1 MRRLWT
7 AALLAL
13 PVVVA
18 NAADSPFTDA
28 SSAAPV
34 RSPFTATLFA
44 PTETLAAGAVTTLR
58 VQVHVPAGHYVY
70 DERTTLEVLAAPGLE
85 IVGIDR
91 PRPETKLEPFLEEEV
106 QVLKHDT
113 VFAARVRVQQSSLV
127 RLVFST
133 QGCSGK
139 FCYFPQSDTLVAQLT
154 VAGLPGAGVASP
166 DRGPANAAPGSDV
179 GKGTAEAPNASAPA
193 GPSSADQRLRQA
205 ASRGVFW
212 LFLLAF
218 TAGILTSFTPCV
230 YPMIPIT
237 IGIIGA
243 RSAGKRSKGFTLS
256 LLYVLGIAVTYS
268 ALGTSAALTGSLF
281 GSVLQNK
288 FVVMGVAGVFIVMAM
303 SLFGAFE
310 MQVPPALAGRL
321 NSVQGNGYPGAFLFG
336 LIAGVVASPCVGPV
350 LVAMLAYVATTGSA
364 ALGFGLFFTF
374 ALGLGLLFIVLGTF
388 TGVLAS
394 LPKSGAWMVR
404 VKIVFGLVF
413 LALALYYLHPHLP
426 HTRTLLPVGAVLVV
440 LGLGLGA
447 TREIIESEPTAK
459 RWRKALGRAA
469 VIAGLYGL
477 VVPLLPGSQGR
488 AIANPPWLASEGQG
502 LERARAESKP
512 MLIDFS
518 ADWCVA
524 CKELERFT
532 FSDPRVI
539 ELARRFV
546 PVHIDAT
553 KNTPAMRALM
563 QKYGIR
569 GLPWVAF
576 VRPDGTILQEL
587 TVTGFLA
594 AEPMLA
600 RMMTAL
606 PDSGVSHAGTP

>member
-1 MRRLWT
+1 MRRLWIV
-7 AALLAL
+7 ALLILLA
-13 PVVVA
+13 A
-18 NAADSPFTDA
+18 GAKAADSPFADA
-28 SSAAPV
+28 GSAAPV
-34 RSPFTATLFA
+34 RSPFTATLA
-44 PTETLAAGAVTTLR
+44 VPADTLSPGTIATLR
-58 VQVHVPAGHYVY
+58 VQVHVPAGHYIY
-70 DERTTLEVLAAPGLE
+70 DERTTLEVLAVPGVELA
-85 IVGIDR
+85 GTDR
-91 PRPETKLEPFLEEEV
+91 PHPETKMDPFLEAEV
-106 QVLKHDT
+106 QVFKHDT
-113 VFAARVRVQQSSLV
+113 EFAARLRVQQSASV
-127 RLVFST
+127 RLVFGT
-133 QGCSGK
+133 QGCSSK
-139 FCYFPQSDTLVAQLT
+139 FCYFPQSDTLVARLT
-154 VAGLPGAGVASP
+154 VL
-166 DRGPANAAPGSDV
+166 GSQGGDLV
-179 GKGTAEAPNASAPA
+179 RGTAVAATPAAPA
-193 GPSSADQRLRQA
+193 GPTTPEKRLREA
-205 ASRGVFW
+205 ASRGLFW

-288 FVVMGVAGVFIVMAM
+288 FVVMGVAGIFIVMAM

-350 LVAMLAYVATTGSA
+350 LVAMLAYVAATGSA

-388 TGVLAS
+388 TGVLTS
-394 LPKSGAWMVR
+394 LPKSGAWMIR
-404 VKIVFGLVF
+404 VKIAFGLVF

-426 HTRTLLPVGAVLVV
+426 HTRALLPVGAALVV

-447 TREIIESEPTAK
+447 GREIIESEPTAK

-477 VVPLLPGSQGR
+477 IVPWLPGSQGR
-488 AIANPPWLASEGQG
+488 AIVNPPWLASESQG

-546 PVHIDAT
+546 PVRIDAT
-553 KNTPAMRALM
+553 KQNTPETQALM

-576 VRPDGTILQEL
+576 VRPDGTILQDL

-594 AEPMLA
+594 ADPMLT
-600 RMMTAL
+600 RMQTAL
-606 PDSGVSHAGTP
+606 AAGGGSRAGTP